1 MKDQS
6 KKYSRLF
13 SYAENSTMV
22 QLTLEAIRAKEQ
34 NLSYGQMK
42 AKEAGMRRERENK
55 PTAK

>member
-1 MKDQS
+1 MNEET

-42 AKEAGMRRERENK
+42 AKEVGMKRERENK

>member
-6 KKYSRLF
+6 NKYSRLF
-13 SYAENSTMV
+13 AYAQNSTMV
-22 QLTLEAIRAKEQ
+22 QLTLDAIRAREQ

-42 AKEAGMRRERENK
+42 AKEAGVKREGENK

>member
-1 MKDQS
+1 MNEET

-13 SYAENSTMV
+13 AYAQNSTMV
-22 QLTLEAIRAKEQ
+22 QLTLDAIHAREQ

-42 AKEAGMRRERENK
+42 AKEAGMKRERENK